1 MAKFHLGTRDDPY
14 SNLESVLDK
23 PTLNN
28 DTKKHSSVSFSDPI
42 PVQNQSVH

>member
-1 MAKFHLGTRDDPY
+1 MAKFQLGTQDDPY
-14 SNLESVLDK
+14 SNLESILDK

-28 DTKKHSSVSFSDPI
+28 DTKKHSVSFLDPI